1 MNSQK
6 LEIQDLEQQ
15 KTWNVI
21 EQTPSIEFDFL
32 SKWKKIV
39 NDTVPEIKKIFKRQ
53 KDMWDS
59 L

>member
-6 LEIQDLEQQ
+6 LENPNLERQ